1 MGGRP
6 VKEISVREKF
16 LAKAIIL
23 GGLMSGICIKTNS
36 INKKVKNKII
46 GSTSVKENV
55 KMKPK
60 KKVKAKLWE
69 GDLSEGYL

>member
-1 MGGRP
+1 
-6 VKEISVREKF
+6 
-16 LAKAIIL
+16 
-23 GGLMSGICIKTNS
+23 MSGICIKTNS
-36 INKKVKNKII
+36 INEKVKNKII

-69 GDLSEGYL
+69 ADLSEGYL